1 VRKILRIYGP
11 MVEQGMWRITNQEV
25 RELCKYLNVVTDIK
39 KKKLEWIEHVV
50 RMDQGRT
57 VTQIFESKP
66 EESRRRGSPR
76 LRWLEDEE
84 KNLWE
89 TKVRRWQQRALDRE
103 KWSSVIKEVSALR
116 RP

>member
-1 VRKILRIYGP
+1 
-11 MVEQGMWRITNQEV
+11 M
-25 RELCKYLNVVTDIK
+25 
-39 KKKLEWIEHVV
+39 EWFGLIV
-50 RMDQGRT
+50 RMDQVRT
-57 VTQIFESKP
+57 VKKILDSKP